1 MSLRRALGPARSTRR
16 SYRGT
21 VLLCVTAGA
30 VGVAAALP
38 VRALVAPRAG
48 HFATRLGVPAMPGE
62 SLGMNWG
69 PYALT
74 PTAMRQWGVHMLFDL
89 LAGVAIG
96 VLAVAAL
103 TIVSVATANA
113 AARAREIPLRRAVGA
128 SRRVLPAPGVIHG
141 PPTPATPLL
150 PGRPP

>member
-1 MSLRRALGPARSTRR
+1 MSLRRALGPALSTLR

-30 VGVAAALP
+30 VGLAAALP
-38 VRALVAPRAG
+38 VTSLVAPHAG

-69 PYALT
+69 PDALT
-74 PTAMRQWGVHMLFDL
+74 PTALRHWGVHLLFGR

-103 TIVSVATANA
+103 TVVA
-113 AARAREIPLRRAVGA
+113 G
-128 SRRVLPAPGVIHG
+128 APGN
-141 PPTPATPLL
+141 A
-150 PGRPP
+150 

>member
-1 MSLRRALGPARSTRR
+1 MSLRSALGPARSTRR

-30 VGVAAALP
+30 VGLAAALP
-38 VRALVAPRAG
+38 VTSLVAPHAG

-103 TIVSVATANA
+103 TIVPLATANA
-113 AARAREIPLRRAVGA
+113 APRAREIALRPVRGA
-128 SRRVLPAPGVIHG
+128 SPR
-141 PPTPATPLL
+141 PLL
-150 PGRPP
+150 

>member
-30 VGVAAALP
+30 VGLAAALP
-38 VRALVAPRAG
+38 VTSLVAPHAG

-103 TIVSVATANA
+103 TIFSVATANA
-113 AARAREIPLRRAVGA
+113 APPARGIPLR
-128 SRRVLPAPGVIHG
+128 PALGSARPGV
-141 PPTPATPLL
+141 P
-150 PGRPP
+150 

>member
-1 MSLRRALGPARSTRR
+1 MSLRRALGPALSTLR

-30 VGVAAALP
+30 VGLAAALP
-38 VRALVAPRAG
+38 VTSLVAPHAG

-96 VLAVAAL
+96 LLAVAAR
-103 TIVSVATANA
+103 TIVCVAPADP
-113 AARAREIPLRRAVGA
+113 AARAREDPGRRRGGAPRRACRAPGPRC
-128 SRRVLPAPGVIHG
+128 SRRN
-141 PPTPATPLL
+141 
-150 PGRPP
+150 RPPH

>member
-1 MSLRRALGPARSTRR
+1 MSLRRALGPALSTLR

-30 VGVAAALP
+30 VGLAAALP
-38 VRALVAPRAG
+38 VTSLVAPHAG

-103 TIVSVATANA
+103 TIVSAAPATAPA
-113 AARAREIPLRRAVGA
+113 PARGIAVRRAVA
-128 SRRVLPAPGVIHG
+128 PALPA
-141 PPTPATPLL
+141 LL
-150 PGRPP
+150 RPGRTP

>member
-1 MSLRRALGPARSTRR
+1 MSLRRALGPALSALR

-30 VGVAAALP
+30 VGLAAALP
-38 VRALVAPRAG
+38 VTSLVAPHAG

-103 TIVSVATANA
+103 LVVTAALEDA
-113 AARAREIPLRRAVGA
+113 AAPAGGVSLARCGGRC
-128 SRRVLPAPGVIHG
+128 G
-141 PPTPATPLL
+141 PVWLATGGTAGGPDA
-150 PGRPP
+150 R

>member
-1 MSLRRALGPARSTRR
+1 MSLRRALGPALSTLRT
-16 SYRGT
+16 YRGT
-21 VLLCVTAGA
+21 VLLCVSAGA
-30 VGVAAALP
+30 VGLAAALP
-38 VRALVAPRAG
+38 VTSLVASHAG

-103 TIVSVATANA
+103 AVFPPATAN
-113 AARAREIPLRRAVGA
+113 
-128 SRRVLPAPGVIHG
+128 PAP
-141 PPTPATPLL
+141 PPPQN
-150 PGRPP
+150 

>member
-1 MSLRRALGPARSTRR
+1 MSLRRALGPALSTLR

-30 VGVAAALP
+30 VGLAAALP
-38 VRALVAPRAG
+38 VTSLVAPHAG
-48 HFATRLGVPAMPGE
+48 HFATRLGVAAMPGE

-96 VLAVAAL
+96 VLGGAAPP
-103 TIVSVATANA
+103 SFS
-113 AARAREIPLRRAVGA
+113 RA
-128 SRRVLPAPGVIHG
+128 
-141 PPTPATPLL
+141 PPTPRAPGAGNRR
-150 PGRPP
+150 PGGAGGARGGGGGGGGAVGEEGGCGVGGRPLR